1 MPTISAVDL
10 VRSLQA
16 LAQQDGDGPPAPRR
30 PQDMQARVLTDALR
44 EYMEPCQFERG
55 DLVVIRKKGEGMG
68 PGPWRDHGFVFM
80 VAARLPP
87 SSPLAT
93 AAEGYNIQARLF
105 DMLLLVQDDDGD
117 LGLIRAES
125 RHFKKYEGDIA

>member
-1 MPTISAVDL
+1 MRTINAADL

-16 LAQQDGDGPPAPRR
+16 LAQQDDGEPSPKRPP
-30 PQDMQARVLTDALR
+30 DIQACVLVDALR
-44 EYMEPCQFERG
+44 EYMEPCPFERG
-55 DLVVIRKKGEGMG
+55 DLVVIRKKGEGLG

-80 VAARLPP
+80 VAARLSP

-125 RHFKKYEGDIA
+125 RHFKKYEGAIA